1 VLHPADRT
9 RDAISAGVAL
19 SVADLD
25 AETSHELVSG
35 AVILVRSNR
44 LNLLDTLVCKSGNE
58 PGVWLGVYMS
68 SVATLNA
75 KGGRIRVGWTIGWK
89 DKKKDDVE
97 LLIGPEVLARDEVQG
112 LVVLCGAITRHPR
125 YDPVSKGRLNVYLTE
140 EELMRDDGT

>member
-1 VLHPADRT
+1 MHNQCPCVHAPAKNTCVICCPLVVLHPADRT

-35 AVILVRSNR
+35 AVILVRSIR
-44 LNLLDTLVCKSGNE
+44 LNLLDTLVCKSDIK

-75 KGGRIRVGWTIGWK
+75 KGGRI
-89 DKKKDDVE
+89 
-97 LLIGPEVLARDEVQG
+97 
-112 LVVLCGAITRHPR
+112 
-125 YDPVSKGRLNVYLTE
+125 
-140 EELMRDDGT
+140 